1 MQRYEKNAEPDKWLR
16 IFVLGKPKN
25 TFSGD
30 NKKKMEK
37 SVLVSA
43 TEGGYGVVLAGF
55 LQESIGHIIPWIIV
69 TFCVILCDLVV
80 GIRKSF
86 IMGEDVRFSSACR
99 RTIGKIVSYF
109 TFVVMVSVA
118 DVAANGGGSIDK
130 WACLLVCFIEFSS
143 IMSNIL
149 KPKGYDVNLAKLIAV
164 VFGKRFDVGKK
175 DIEEIIEKKE

>member
-1 MQRYEKNAEPDKWLR
+1 MGCLFSWRQ
-16 IFVLGKPKN
+16 PK
-25 TFSGD
+25 GALWRE

-86 IMGEDVRFSSACR
+86 IMGEEVRFSSACR
-99 RTIGKIVSYF
+99 RTIGKMVSYF
-109 TFVVMVSVA
+109 TFVIAVA
-118 DVAANGGGSIDK
+118 VVDVAAQEHGTIDK
-130 WACLLVCFIEFSS
+130 WACLLVCFIEFWS
-143 IMSNIL
+143 IVGNIL
-149 KPKGYDVNLAKLIAV
+149 KPKGYDINLAKLIAV
-164 VFGKRFDVGKK
+164 IFGKRFDVAKK
-175 DIEEIIEKKE
+175 DIEEIIEKK